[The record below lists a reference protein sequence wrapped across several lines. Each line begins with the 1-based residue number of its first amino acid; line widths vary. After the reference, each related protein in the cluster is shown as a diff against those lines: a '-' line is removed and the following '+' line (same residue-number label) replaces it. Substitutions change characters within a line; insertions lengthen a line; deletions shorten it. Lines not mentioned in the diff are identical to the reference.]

1 MELNINSPAY
11 FSEQYGVDD
20 FVYRYCQNVYQ
31 YFKNKNYSET
41 LKIIGIIPI
50 AAPKEAYESGK
61 WKERVR
67 LLANNTCASISL
79 QLNFKKYY
87 NSDSD
92 DKVKMMCNLVLCAVK
107 KVKSKGKFDYS
118 AFEKDFISFT
128 ESFLNQ

>member
-11 FSEQYGVDD
+11 FSEHYGVDD
-20 FVYRYCQNVYQ
+20 LVYQ
-31 YFKNKNYSET
+31 YCQKAYQHFKNKNYSET

-50 AAPKEAYESGK
+50 AAPKEVYESGK
-61 WKERVR
+61 WKESVR

-79 QLNFKKYY
+79 QLDFEKYY

-92 DKVKMMCNLVLCAVK
+92 DKVKMMYNLVLCAVK

-118 AFEKDFISFT
+118 AFEKDFTAFT